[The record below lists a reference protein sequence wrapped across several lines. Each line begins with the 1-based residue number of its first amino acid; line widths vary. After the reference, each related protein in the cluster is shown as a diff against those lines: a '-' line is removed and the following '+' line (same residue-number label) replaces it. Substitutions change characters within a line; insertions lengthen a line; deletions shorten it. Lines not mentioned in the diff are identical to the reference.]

1 MKQHC
6 VIETEDIGRGK
17 VRLHFHIDIQIGQLQ
32 PLPREIIDDAFT
44 YLRHLLM
51 FKPDGETPVRRM
63 IESALNDNEDSRLLL
78 RLAGIRVVSD
88 FATNEGFIVASAGV
102 GVNRLFDGSAWGEGL
117 HRHALSSL
125 PGARPT
131 GPLNFAEGKA
141 FRGTFLPA
149 RLIYDAMHY

>member
-1 MKQHC
+1 MLS
-6 VIETEDIGRGK
+6 I
-17 VRLHFHIDIQIGQLQ
+17 
-32 PLPREIIDDAFT
+32 

-51 FKPDGETPVRRM
+51 FKPDEETPIRRM

-78 RLAGIRVVSD
+78 RMACIRIVSD
-88 FATNEGFIVASAGV
+88 FASNEEFVVASAGAA
-102 GVNRLFDGSAWGEGL
+102 VNRLFDGSAWGEGL

-125 PGARPT
+125 PGSRPT